1 MNSNAAG
8 EDPLARCRE
17 ELGQIERLLRR
28 GVVANHAILIDVILG
43 DTPACP
49 CRANLR
55 GFFNFRASR
64 QSSKHCDVP
73 VVDRACFERV
83 FGVRRRRAIQLLHQ
97 FGGYQSGRT
106 FFIERVKLLRS
117 LRRMARGDY
126 EWELARRTKLVA
138 EIERTKKLLPGRQV
152 QIVVPAEVAEQKIAD
167 LPAGVHLQPGELRI
181 EFNGAEELLQRLF
194 ELSQAILN
202 DYQRFEGDLRVC
214 RPSSFNL

>member
-1 MNSNAAG
+1 M
-8 EDPLARCRE
+8 PR
-17 ELGQIERLLRR
+17 RR
-28 GVVANHAILIDVILG
+28 GAHGGRSLRLNGSCKEGLAAPCDWSFFTIAIG
-43 DTPACP
+43 A
-49 CRANLR
+49 
-55 GFFNFRASR
+55 AST
-64 QSSKHCDVP
+64 SAHSDELEALDLP
-73 VVDRACFERV
+73 VVDRACFEQIFR
-83 FGVRRRRAIQLLHQ
+83 VRRRRAIQLMHQ

-152 QIVVPAEVAEQKIAD
+152 QIVVPAEVAEQKLAD

-181 EFNGAEELLQRLF
+181 EFNGTEELLQRLY

-202 DYQRFEGDLRVC
+202 DYERLREICEGG
-214 RPSSFNL
+214 